1 MKKEIKEYEV
11 RLDENIE
18 PIIFETG
25 FKAKQ
30 TNASIWAKQGETVV
44 LVTAVT
50 SKNVPDKI
58 DFFPLTVNYLEKF
71 YAVGKIP
78 GGFIKRENR
87 PSDKETLIS
96 RLIDRPLRPLFPSG
110 FRNETQVILTVVSS
124 DSKHSPDILALN
136 AASAAL
142 MISDIPFNGPIGA
155 VRVGRI
161 DGYLVVNPPADV
173 YDKLELNIVVAGT
186 KDAIVMVEAGMNNV
200 TEQEAIEALE
210 FGHSHIKK
218 IVEVQEKMKS
228 EIGKPK
234 MEYKDFAVPEDILNK
249 VREDLKDLLRRAVL
263 TDGKQERYEAI
274 DSVKTEYFQ
283 KLEESTEN
291 FAEVAHIY
299 KEAYGEVEKE
309 IFRDITLNTSKRVD
323 GRGYTD
329 IRPIDIEVG
338 LLPKA
343 HGSALFTRG
352 ETQALVSTTLG
363 TKMDSQILDDIEGES
378 SKRFMLHYNFPPF
391 CVGEVGFLRA
401 PGRREI
407 GHGALAERALSY
419 MLPNEN
425 EFPYT
430 IRVVSEVLESNGSSS
445 MASVCGGS
453 LSLMDAGVPMKSQ
466 VAGIAMGLIYEGDK
480 YVILSDIMGIEDH
493 LGDMDFKVAGTETG
507 ITALQM
513 DIKIEGLSR
522 EILEKALNQAKEGR
536 LHILSKMN
544 EILSV
549 PREELSANAPRFEVF
564 NINPEKVGLLIG
576 PGGKTIKSIIDETG
590 VSIDIMDDGIL
601 NIFAN
606 NKDSIDKAIEKI
618 MAITQELVPG
628 KAYKAKVKKIA
639 DFGAFVEL
647 IPGLEALLHV
657 SQYSLERIDK
667 ISDYLKVGDEVEVK
681 YLGKDEKGRIKISRK
696 ELLKG
701 V

>member
-291 FAEVAHIY
+291 FAEVAHLY

-323 GRGYTD
+323 GRGYAD

-544 EILSV
+544 EILAA

-606 NKDSIDKAIEKI
+606 NKASIDKAIEKI

>member
-323 GRGYTD
+323 GRGYAD

-544 EILSV
+544 EILAA

-606 NKDSIDKAIEKI
+606 NKASIDKAIEKI